1 MTDAKVPDQRE
12 GNPGAPVPRCSA
24 QWATNGDRARALR
37 QGRGAAGW
45 LKGGGMGGGLAA
57 GGAAERGVSG
67 AVSVAGAAGADLVRP
82 GSRHALRRGA
92 VPRSRGRTGAGLR
105 VLPPGAAAPGGPGA
119 GSSAVSAAA
128 VLSAAGAAAGAAAGV
143 SAAARSHRVPRG
155 AVRAARLLAAGR
167 IAVGVAQAV
176 VPQAAERW
184 LPARPAGAKDPAAVT
199 ARGLGVRDTVVAAGC
214 LHALSQ
220 GRGAAEWAWLQ
231 VAADVADGAGTAGRW
246 RALDRR
252 EKTWIVLLG
261 LLAAADTAVAVALG
275 GAEDTAE

>member
-1 MTDAKVPDQRE
+1 M
-12 GNPGAPVPRCSA
+12 
-24 QWATNGDRARALR
+24 
-37 QGRGAAGW
+37 
-45 LKGGGMGGGLAA
+45 
-57 GGAAERGVSG
+57 
-67 AVSVAGAAGADLVRP
+67 SVAAGADLVRP

-92 VPRSRGRTGAGLR
+92 VLRSRGRTGAGLR
-105 VLPPGAAAPGGPGA
+105 VLPTGAGARGAAPGGPGA
-119 GSSAVSAAA
+119 GASAVSAAA

-184 LPARPAGAKDPAAVT
+184 LPARPAGAKDPAAVP

-275 GAEDTAE
+275 GAEDDGA